1 MIEKYPENKSAS
13 QISDKENSE
22 AKQTLMDGMSS
33 YS

>member
-1 MIEKYPENKSAS
+1 MIEKYPKNKSAS